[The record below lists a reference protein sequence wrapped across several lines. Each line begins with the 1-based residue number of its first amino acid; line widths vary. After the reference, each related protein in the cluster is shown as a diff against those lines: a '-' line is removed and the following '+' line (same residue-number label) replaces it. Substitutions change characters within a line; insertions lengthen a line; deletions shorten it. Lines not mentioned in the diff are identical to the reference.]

1 MHAPTIGAQAPSEN
15 RTERVTITVTPNEK
29 AAVRAVAAIRGTDES
44 NLVRTTPISYV
55 VSEFERLRARVEAA

>member
-44 NLVRTTPISYV
+44 NLVRTTPISDV